1 MQHWGDETQTGK
13 RSISSCTGRLK
24 RTWLSPSRWNERV
37 ELNSLLFFSCVYAQ
51 LNSLNYHFH
60 WHANSPVIYH
70 QSPLFKW
77 CYQNLILFWI
87 RLLWHGAGL
96 TNTSHLLTSFLFE
109 YCGLL
114 TRFIISSQARGVP
127 QGGLNEAEEIN
138 PFIQQI
144 FTVLE

>member
-1 MQHWGDETQTGK
+1 MV
-13 RSISSCTGRLK
+13 
-24 RTWLSPSRWNERV
+24 SPKPDPI
-37 ELNSLLFFSCVYAQ
+37 LNKTALA
-51 LNSLNYHFH
+51 
-60 WHANSPVIYH
+60 
-70 QSPLFKW
+70 
-77 CYQNLILFWI
+77 
-87 RLLWHGAGL
+87 GAGL
-96 TNTSHLLTSFLFE
+96 TNTSHLLTSFLLE